1 MSNPLILGTNSIK
14 DTGYEVANSVR
25 FNSGSSDSLQRS
37 ISGSPTNPDKF
48 TISMWVKRSKL
59 GSEQAIIGNFA
70 NSNFRAKIDFLA
82 DDRIEYIQ
90 KNDGSTS
97 AEIITTRKFRDPSA
111 WLHIVFQY
119 DSTQGTDSNRIKLYF
134 NGTQETSF
142 DNSSYPAQNLDSRL
156 NQASQTLFIGQD
168 GNSSIYFGGYMAEFV
183 LVDGQALDPTSFGE
197 FDEDSPQI
205 WKPKDVSGLTFGDD
219 GFYLDFENSSS
230 LGADVSGNSNNFTVN
245 NLTSI
250 DQSIDTCTNNFAT
263 FNILTHPTF
272 DNHNLKEGGLLV
284 EGETSS
290 QNTAFTTIAVSSG
303 KWFCEM
309 KLSVEGNAT
318 SSVPNFGIAST
329 SDIRHADSEAY
340 YETSGTNIYAGRVNS
355 AQINRNGSDSG
366 TDLSSTPDVGD
377 IIGLAL
383 DLDSGTKTLKFYLN
397 GSLVGTVNINT
408 DEYCFICA
416 VKEDDNKATV
426 EANFGGTNTYTVSSG
441 NADGEGFGNFEFAVP
456 SGYFS
461 LCTKNLAEY
470 G

>member
-1 MSNPLILGTNSIK
+1 MPLILGTNSIK
-14 DTGYEVANSVR
+14 DTGYDVANSLR
-25 FNSGSSDSLQRS
+25 FDSGSSDHLNR
-37 ISGSPTNPDKF
+37 
-48 TISMWVKRSKL
+48 
-59 GSEQAIIGNFA
+59 
-70 NSNFRAKIDFLA
+70 
-82 DDRIEYIQ
+82 
-90 KNDGSTS
+90 STS
-97 AEIITTRKFRDPSA
+97 SGDRLKWTWSA
-111 WLHIVFQY
+111 WLKKTKNGSDEDLFSGYDNSSNFTRIQIGDTGRFNYINKTSGSQNAKIETNRVFRDNSAWYHFVIVW
-119 DSTQGTDSNRIKLYF
+119 DTGNATAGNRMRIYV
-134 NGTQETSF
+134 NGVEETSF
-142 DNSSYPAQNLDSRL
+142 ANETQPSLNQVSHV
-156 NQASQTLFIGQD
+156 NQASKTNYVGTFD
-168 GNSSIYFGGYMAEFV
+168 GSGTFFNGYMAEVV

-197 FDEDSPQI
+197 FDSDTNI
-205 WKPKDVSGLTFGDD
+205 LKPISVSGLTFGTN

-230 LGADVSGNSNNFTVN
+230 LGADVSGNGNNFTVN

-250 DQSIDTCTNNFAT
+250 DQSTDTCTNNFAT
-263 FNILTHPTF
+263 WNPLIYPTF
-272 DNHNLKEGGLLV
+272 TNHNLLEGNLTV

-290 QNTAFTTIAVSSG
+290 QNTAFSTIAVSSG

-309 KLSVEGNAT
+309 KLTVEGNAT

-329 SDIRHADSEAY
+329 TDFTHADSEAY
-340 YETSGTNIYAGRVNS
+340 FETSGTNIYAGRVNS

-416 VKEDDNKATV
+416 VKEDENKATV

-441 NADGEGFGNFEFAVP
+441 NSDAEGFGNFEFAVP
-456 SGYFS
+456 SGYYA
-461 LCTKNLAEY
+461 LNTKNLAEY